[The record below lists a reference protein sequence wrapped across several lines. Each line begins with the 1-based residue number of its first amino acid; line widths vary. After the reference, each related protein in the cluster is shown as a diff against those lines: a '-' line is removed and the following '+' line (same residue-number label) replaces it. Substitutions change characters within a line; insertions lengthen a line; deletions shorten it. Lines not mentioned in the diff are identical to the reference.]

1 MKLLRLLTAAIFA
14 VLLVV
19 APVLAQYR
27 GAPVKKDRLI
37 KALKS
42 KQLQT
47 RDIVA
52 VILSNGVDFELN
64 DETRR
69 ALIAAG
75 ARPEVLRAVAQN
87 FRPMRPAVVLPEPD
101 TGALTELKPPPPTYD
116 ELIERGTF
124 SFQDKVDAKNA
135 MPDLQNAARLDPKR
149 PEAFQML
156 GFAVLYAYG
165 DLYGAEKLMRVAVNN
180 GGSAV
185 FRVFHD
191 DSGGFS
197 QRCSGSLYISPDSIR
212 FESDDNRHTFETA
225 TVNVENFTRD
235 TESNREWR
243 RRPVFSI
250 HLRFGKEK
258 TEFRFATETGS
269 ANETAMVERF
279 IYIARNNITFI
290 NPR

>member
-1 MKLLRLLTAAIFA
+1 MTAMVAV

-19 APVLAQYR
+19 PAFGQYR

-52 VILSNGVDFELN
+52 VILSNGVDFELS

-69 ALIAAG
+69 ALVAAG

-87 FRPMRPAVVLPEPD
+87 FRPPSSNAPQMPVETKPVPES
-101 TGALTELKPPPPTYD
+101 KPLPPTYD
-116 ELIERGTF
+116 ELIDRGTF
-124 SFQDKVDAKNA
+124 SYQDKNDARNA
-135 MPDLQNAARLDPKR
+135 MPDLQTAARLDPRR

-197 QRCSGSLYISPDSIR
+197 RRCSGSLYISPDSIR
-212 FESDDNRHTFETA
+212 YESDDNRHTFETA

-235 TESNREWR
+235 RETNREWR
-243 RRPVFSI
+243 RRPVFAL
-250 HLRFGKEK
+250 HLRFGKQK

-269 ANETAMVERF
+269 ADETAMIERF
-279 IYIARNNITFI
+279 IYIARNNVTFM